1 MFLLAFLPILA
12 IFIIIA
18 YLLYMGAFLP
28 IAIEEKTMGPF
39 HFLYKEINGKDFSL
53 VGKTT
58 TEIATELKQY
68 NFTNQ
73 RPMQIF

>member
-1 MFLLAFLPILA
+1 
-12 IFIIIA
+12 
-18 YLLYMGAFLP
+18 MGAFLP

-73 RPMQIF
+73 RPMQIFYPDEEKKLAEIGFIVEEKMI